1 MFDLLVWF
9 MWIRMRVD
17 INELFLIRV
26 FVFIIKFVYSLYYEI
41 IINIEIFCMFNS
53 FGFLFLIID
62 VIIFVGIIFLLVI
75 LYDEWL
81 FYNKIEKNILFI
93 FNIMIDFRYI
103 NNIVFRKL

>member
-1 MFDLLVWF
+1 
-9 MWIRMRVD
+9 
-17 INELFLIRV
+17 
-26 FVFIIKFVYSLYYEI
+26 
-41 IINIEIFCMFNS
+41 MFNS

>member
-1 MFDLLVWF
+1 M
-9 MWIRMRVD
+9 
-17 INELFLIRV
+17 
-26 FVFIIKFVYSLYYEI
+26 

-53 FGFLFLIID
+53 FGILFLIID